1 MKKRVIWVI
10 VLALISAY
18 GLLSWVQYQY
28 YDRILTLRKENMRSQ
43 MKDALSEVAEELQVR
58 ELVRYLNKGVG
69 SKDAPLSSPEFVAS
83 DVAPFDIWPRTKT
96 DTLTVRQAI
105 DADQVVLRLPNK
117 GKTNRI
123 DYRPSEM
130 LLHAYFVNLHAL
142 DKYLLKYIYDTS
154 MNESVEQ
161 LVNVR
166 LLKNLIRERLDS
178 KNLCVAYQMTLYD
191 YQGNVLY
198 EYRPPGVM
206 RGDWEEDENSITQH
220 LFVPTDGSTEG
231 RPYMRVSLDLDPT
244 RAEVLRLA
252 LPSFISTIIVLLL
265 GFSALGVLLK
275 YFSFSSQRTNF
286 INNMTHELKTPIS
299 SIVLST
305 KLLEEST
312 VPASTSPKQRQMVS
326 VISMEAQRL
335 KFLIDKVLQLSILE
349 GHTGKFSLETLD
361 VNELILPVAEIYTFH
376 AQQREGDLILDLEAT
391 NTWVRGNQMHLSNVF
406 FNLLDNAVKYSNPD
420 RPLRLRVSTQDDGDY
435 ILITIEDNGIGM
447 ERMELRRIFDRFY
460 RISSGKRHD
469 VRGFGLGLA
478 YVYSVIRQSKGKI
491 TAESDIGVGTK
502 MTIRL
507 PVYHDV

>member
-105 DADQVVLRLPNK
+105 DSDQVVLRLPNK

-191 YQGNVLY
+191 Y
-198 EYRPPGVM
+198 
-206 RGDWEEDENSITQH
+206 
-220 LFVPTDGSTEG
+220 
-231 RPYMRVSLDLDPT
+231 
-244 RAEVLRLA
+244 
-252 LPSFISTIIVLLL
+252 
-265 GFSALGVLLK
+265 
-275 YFSFSSQRTNF
+275 
-286 INNMTHELKTPIS
+286 
-299 SIVLST
+299 
-305 KLLEEST
+305 
-312 VPASTSPKQRQMVS
+312 
-326 VISMEAQRL
+326 
-335 KFLIDKVLQLSILE
+335 
-349 GHTGKFSLETLD
+349 
-361 VNELILPVAEIYTFH
+361 
-376 AQQREGDLILDLEAT
+376 
-391 NTWVRGNQMHLSNVF
+391 
-406 FNLLDNAVKYSNPD
+406 
-420 RPLRLRVSTQDDGDY
+420 
-435 ILITIEDNGIGM
+435 
-447 ERMELRRIFDRFY
+447 
-460 RISSGKRHD
+460 
-469 VRGFGLGLA
+469 
-478 YVYSVIRQSKGKI
+478 
-491 TAESDIGVGTK
+491 
-502 MTIRL
+502 
-507 PVYHDV
+507 